1 MQGLS
6 GYSQTYPL
14 PPPSPYPRNHPYGGY
29 Y

>member
-6 GYSQTYPL
+6 GYSQSYPL
-14 PPPSPYPRNHPYGGY
+14 PPPSPYPRNPYGGY